1 MRLINC
7 IQTNPIAFLV
17 VFIIITILVYGIGF
31 ITGYQAGV
39 DTALKKDEEFLQAYF
54 ESEDDV

>member
-1 MRLINC
+1 MRLIDC

-31 ITGYQAGV
+31 ITGYQTGV
-39 DTALKKDEEFLQAYF
+39 DMALTKDEEFLQAYF